1 MIGIIITLL
10 ILATNHVLQIYFQH
24 DAIAIDICIG
34 IGYLMYLFL

>member
-10 ILATNHVLQIYFQH
+10 ILAINHVLQIYFQH
-24 DAIAIDICIG
+24 DVIAIDACIG

>member
-1 MIGIIITLL
+1 MVGIIIVLV
-10 ILATNHVLQIYFQH
+10 ILALNHVLQIYFQH